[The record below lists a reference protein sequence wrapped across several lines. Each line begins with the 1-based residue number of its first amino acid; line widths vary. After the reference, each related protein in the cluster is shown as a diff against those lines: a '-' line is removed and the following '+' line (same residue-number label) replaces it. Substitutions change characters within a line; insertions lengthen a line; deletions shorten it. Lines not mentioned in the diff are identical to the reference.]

1 MKRESLDAIVAIAVA
16 LGLVFG
22 GVMAITVISGVQPP
36 FTVVESQSM
45 QHSNSSEIGII
56 DTGDMVLLKNP
67 NNTSIVSYVEGYHS
81 GYSSFGEYGSVIIYE
96 RGGSQNPVI
105 HRAIL
110 WLTYNSDGTWSAP
123 ALQYYENADGTALWS
138 CTSGTS
144 WDQLSGTLYL
154 YEVGYSD
161 KTAYVNLDYLAEHY
175 PHSGY
180 LTMGDNAINTN
191 FDQTLGIYSGLV
203 AIGSIHAVA
212 WIEIPWL
219 GALKLYL
226 NNNTSSLNLWAA
238 NSLPDLGLALLAV
251 IVILIVL
258 NFIAD
263 EAYIMYVRHKRRE
276 MNIF

>member
-1 MKRESLDAIVAIAVA
+1 MKRESLDAVIALAIA
-16 LGLVFG
+16 LGLVVG
-22 GVMAITVISGVQPP
+22 GVVVITVASGVQPP

-45 QHSNSSEIGII
+45 QHSGSSEIGLI
-56 DTGDMVLLKNP
+56 DTGDMVLLKDP
-67 NNTSIVSYVEGYHS
+67 DKTSIVSYVEGYHS

-96 RGGSQNPVI
+96 RGGNQNPVI

-110 WLTYNSDGTWSAP
+110 WLTYNSDGSWSAP
-123 ALQYYENADGTALWS
+123 ALQYYYDADGTALWS

-154 YEVGYSD
+154 SDVGYAD
-161 KTAYVNLDYLAEHY
+161 KTAFVNLSYLAEHY

-191 FDQTLGIYSGLV
+191 FDQTLGIYGSLV
-203 AIGSIHAVA
+203 APSSIHAVA
-212 WIEIPWL
+212 WVEIPWL

-226 NNNTSSLNLWAA
+226 NNNTGSLDLWAA
-238 NSLPDLGLALLAV
+238 NSLPDLGLALLAI
-251 IVILIVL
+251 IVILTVL

-263 EAYIMYVRHKRRE
+263 EAYMMFVRRKRRE
-276 MNIF
+276 MNLF